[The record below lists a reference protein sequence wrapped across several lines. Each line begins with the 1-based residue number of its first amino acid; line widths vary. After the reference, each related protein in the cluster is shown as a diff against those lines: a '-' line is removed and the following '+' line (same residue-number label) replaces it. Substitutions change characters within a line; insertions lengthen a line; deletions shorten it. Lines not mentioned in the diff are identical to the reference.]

1 MNKIFKSFLSILLTG
16 LISLP
21 SPVFADVLGTH
32 ITQIKTEISQG
43 TTLYENSFY
52 DSSVGRQ
59 TEHYVEYM
67 PNENVS
73 VTLTNGWSAYG
84 KRTLSNANQI
94 LNQLGYSTA
103 MGMNADFFSLQT
115 GIPMSNTII
124 DGRVYTKDSS
134 WLWGIG
140 FKSDDSAFCAK
151 FPIAT
156 TASLE
161 DGSYFTIECIN
172 KYRQPYALYLFTEDF
187 GNETHS
193 TDKGI
198 DVILS
203 DVSGDIKLGTSITA
217 TIESI
222 TEYEG
227 SVAIPEGKMILS
239 VSSSAS
245 DDIKNRIANLAVG
258 QKITITTNAAENAEL
273 WNSAKYALGLTGGKL
288 ITNGQL
294 DFEDESA
301 APRTAVGIKKDGTL
315 IFYTIDGRQ
324 SGYSYGVRKETL
336 AKRLLELGCIE
347 AVNLDGGGSTTMG
360 AVMPGTTSMTIV
372 NSPSDKKERSCA
384 NFLFL
389 LKMIEPTGI
398 PYKLTLDNYGTKLL
412 SGASVRISAS
422 AIDSSYGPA
431 STPSNIEYYIEKDA
445 AISDGSGSYSK
456 IDNYGNLTARG
467 NGEIHIGAKSGNI
480 SGETVVTSI
489 TTPDTIKIKDSTHG
503 YELEELI
510 LEPDSIVSLT
520 ADSYWYGEK
529 LISENSC
536 YRFTVVSDSKTV
548 GNIENGVFK
557 ASNISGATGTLSV
570 SAGTCVTQIP
580 IIIREGGG
588 AAVDEEYPSIDG
600 LATDG
605 TLNAIILY
613 PDLKADD
620 ITVTIDNKE
629 VDFIYNEKTHRIKVE
644 YDNSSY
650 HRIGVFVTKDQ
661 KSAMKFFDTREIS
674 DIGNK
679 FPDTN
684 GHWAQNYITY
694 LANCG
699 VVNGRLENDG
709 STSFYPSAN
718 MTRCE
723 FAIMLCNYLGI
734 DADAYKDVTL
744 PFTDNADIPL
754 WAENNIKAIYSLKIM
769 QGQLNDNGVAFNPS
783 ANINRM
789 EFAISLSRILP
800 SGLSASPVTATD
812 ADTIPFWAQESMRT
826 ICTQGIMG
834 GYPDGTLLPLN
845 SVTRAE
851 AVKMLYNIF
860 GA

>member
-1 MNKIFKSFLSILLTG
+1 MNKMSKRFISILLAG
-16 LISLP
+16 VIALP
-21 SPVFADVLGTH
+21 SPVLADVLGTH

-43 TTLYENSFY
+43 TTLYENAFY
-52 DSSVGRQ
+52 NSSVGKQ
-59 TEHYVEYM
+59 TEHYVEYT

-84 KRTLSNANQI
+84 KRTLSKANQI

-140 FKSDDSAFCAK
+140 FRADDTAFCAK

-156 TASLE
+156 TASFD
-161 DGSYFTIECIN
+161 DGTYFTIECIN
-172 KYRQPYALYLFTEDF
+172 KLRQPYALYLYTEDF
-187 GNETHS
+187 GSETHS

-198 DVILS
+198 DVVLS

-217 TIESI
+217 TIESV
-222 TEYEG
+222 TEYDG

-245 DDIKNRIANLAVG
+245 DDIKNRIANLTVG
-258 QKITITTNAAENAEL
+258 QKMTITTNAAESAKL
-273 WNSAKYALGLTGGKL
+273 WNTAKYALGLTGGKL

-294 DFEDESA
+294 DFEDDSA
-301 APRTAVGIKKDGTL
+301 APRSAVGIKKDGTL

-336 AKRLLELGCIE
+336 AKRLLELGCVE

-360 AVMPGTTSMTIV
+360 ATLPGTTSMAIV
-372 NSPSDKKERSCA
+372 NSPSDKTERSCA

-389 LKMIEPTGI
+389 LKMIEPTGT
-398 PYKLTLDNYGTKLL
+398 PYKLILDNYGKKLL
-412 SGASVRISAS
+412 SGSTIKISAS

-431 STPSNIEYYIEKDA
+431 ATPEAIEYYIDKDA
-445 AISDGSGSYSK
+445 TPDGSGNSSK
-456 IDNYGNLTARG
+456 IDSYGNLTARG
-467 NGEIHIGAKSGNI
+467 NGEIRVGAKSGNLT
-480 SGETVVTSI
+480 GETVIASI
-489 TTPDTIKIKDSTHG
+489 TTPDTIKIKNAEHG
-503 YELEELI
+503 YEVNELI
-510 LEPDSIVSLT
+510 LEPNSTVPLT
-520 ADSYWYGEK
+520 AESYWYGEK
-529 LISENSC
+529 LISDGTC
-536 YRFTVVSDSKTV
+536 YRFTVVSDGKTV
-548 GNIENGVFK
+548 GNIESGVFK

-580 IIIREGGG
+580 IIIREGGVDG
-588 AAVDEEYPSIDG
+588 VDEDYPSIDG
-600 LATDG
+600 LAADG

-620 ITVTIDNKE
+620 ITVTIDNKKSE
-629 VDFIYNEKTHRIKVE
+629 FIYNEKTHRIKVE
-644 YDNSSY
+644 YNDSSY
-650 HRIGVFVTKDQ
+650 HRIGVFVTKNG
-661 KSAMKFFDTREIS
+661 KSAMKFFDTKEIT

-684 GHWAQNYITY
+684 GHWAQSYITY

-709 STSFYPSAN
+709 STNFYPSAN

-734 DADAYKDVTL
+734 DAESYKDIDL
-744 PFTDNADIPL
+744 PFTDNEAIPW

-800 SGLSASPVTATD
+800 DGLFAAPVTAKD